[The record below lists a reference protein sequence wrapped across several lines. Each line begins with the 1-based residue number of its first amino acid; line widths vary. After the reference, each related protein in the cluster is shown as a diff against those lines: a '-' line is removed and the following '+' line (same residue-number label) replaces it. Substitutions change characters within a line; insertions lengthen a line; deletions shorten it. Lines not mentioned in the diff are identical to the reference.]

1 MPPQVAGQIV
11 DQLVDFGRFGHRAI
25 EVEIWPHQ
33 HGVDAVLR
41 HERNE
46 LVVQID
52 QRVRASHRPLGG
64 HHDVLGTQGI
74 EKGLEDL
81 EDFYLA
87 AATMERVR
95 KGDEKVYTSAQVKAD
110 LGLDD

>member
-1 MPPQVAGQIV
+1 MPTSIRLAPATEQRLDRLAAVTGRSKAYYLR
-11 DQLVDFGRFGHRAI
+11 QLV
-25 EVEIWPHQ
+25 
-33 HGVDAVLR
+33 
-41 HERNE
+41 
-46 LVVQID
+46 
-52 QRVRASHRPLGG
+52 
-64 HHDVLGTQGI
+64 

-95 KGDEKVYTSAQVKAD
+95 KGEEKVYTSAQVKAG